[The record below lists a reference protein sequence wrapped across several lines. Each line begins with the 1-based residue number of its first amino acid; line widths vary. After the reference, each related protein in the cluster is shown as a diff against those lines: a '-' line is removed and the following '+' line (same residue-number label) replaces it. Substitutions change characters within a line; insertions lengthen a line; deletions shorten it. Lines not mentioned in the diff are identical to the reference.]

1 MTQTFPHTKDTKIAV
16 IGLGY
21 VGMPLALALSHHFK
35 VTGFD
40 INRKRIADLKN
51 GYDSN
56 REVGKEELGAS
67 PCFFTADEKDLDG
80 QDLFIVTVPTPIDE
94 QNNPDLTLVRKASEM
109 VGRHVKPGNVVVY
122 ESTVYPGVTEDV
134 CGPII
139 AAESG
144 LTVGTDV
151 WLGYSPERINP
162 GDTEHTVNKITK
174 VVAGQ
179 TPAVTDFLAVV
190 YGTTNGGNIFKARDI
205 KTAEASKV
213 IENAQ
218 RDINIAFINEITQVM
233 NRLDLSVYDVLDA
246 ARTKWNFLPFRPGL
260 VGGHCIGVDPYYL
273 SHCAQALGHD
283 PQVILAGR
291 RTNDTMGAYFA
302 RRLMEQLPEGP
313 RRILLLGFT
322 FKENI
327 NDIRNSK
334 VLDVLTT
341 LRAAGHD
348 VDVHDPHAHADEVKD
363 HYGFDLTPDVAAR
376 GPYDAAVLCVAHA
389 AYRDM
394 DAKSLNNIVKDGGL
408 IYDLQGVWRARA
420 FSDTLSYLTV

>member
-1 MTQTFPHTKDTKIAV
+1 MKATQELSIAV

-21 VGMPLALALSHHFK
+21 VGMPLALALARHFR

-40 INRKRIADLKN
+40 VNARRIADLKD

-56 REVGKEELGAS
+56 REVEKEDLIGTS
-67 PCFFTADEKDLDG
+67 CRFTADESDLDG
-80 QDLFIVTVPTPIDE
+80 HTLFIVTVPTPIDND
-94 QNNPDLTLVRKASEM
+94 NNPDLFLVRKASET
-109 VGRHVKPGNVVVY
+109 VAAHLRRGAVVVY

-134 CGPII
+134 CGPIL
-139 AAESG
+139 ENGSG
-144 LTVGTDV
+144 LTLGQDF

-162 GDTEHTVNKITK
+162 GDTEHTVSRITK

-179 TPAVTDFLAVV
+179 TPAVTDFLADV
-190 YGTTNGGNIFKARDI
+190 YGATNGGNIFKARDI

-218 RDINIAFINEITQVM
+218 RDINIAFINEVTQVM
-233 NRLDLSVYDVLDA
+233 NRLNLSVYDVLEA

-302 RRLMEQLPEGP
+302 RRLMERLAPGP
-313 RRILLLGFT
+313 QRILLLGFT

-334 VLDVLTT
+334 VLDVYNALCV
-341 LRAAGHD
+341 AGHI
-348 VDVHDPHAHADEVKD
+348 VDIHDPHAHPQDVKD
-363 HYGFDLTPDVAAR
+363 HYGLDLTADMDAS
-376 GPYDAAVLCVAHA
+376 GPYDAAVLCVAHG
-389 AYRDM
+389 AYRNM
-394 DAKSLNNIVKDGGL
+394 DSKSLKKIVKQDGL
-408 IYDLQGVWRARA
+408 IYDLQGIWRDRA
-420 FSDTLSYLTV
+420 FSDTIHYLTV